1 MIGFYR
7 SSNLFSTKT
16 ASPEPRQ
23 GEMSKMHHFSIPPSR
38 HGRGGMGFIVGA
50 GALGAASNNSPSNTV
65 LTLVGAVLGALI
77 GISIGRGRAFVY
89 QLQAQQ
95 ALCQVEI
102 ESNTRRATALTS
114 GLPVKSD

>member
-1 MIGFYR
+1 MAVQYDPKIIAQHAEALYR
-7 SSNLFSTKT
+7 R
-16 ASPEPRQ
+16 ASRIVFT
-23 GEMSKMHHFSIPPSR
+23 SAI
-38 HGRGGMGFIVGA
+38 MGLIVGA
-50 GALGAASNNSPSNTV
+50 GALGVASNKSPSNTV
-65 LTLVGAVLGALI
+65 LTLVGALLGALI

-114 GLPVKSD
+114 APPVKSD